1 MVITQDIV
9 ERSKKTEHGFR
20 DLQRAAD
27 ELFTSIEATSA
38 KEIALELLRS
48 DVHQARC
55 VGTFVLGRLAAS
67 DADAL
72 RVLKQQVSQDADWR
86 VQEILAKA
94 FDQFC
99 HDIGYEAALPVIRE
113 WLSDASANT
122 QRAVTEGLRI
132 WTGRPYFR
140 DHPEVAIALLSALR
154 EEDSEYLRDSVGNAL
169 RDISKKHPALV
180 GQEVRSWDLT
190 RPGVSRVYKLATRF
204 LDSG

>member
-1 MVITQDIV
+1 MVITADII

-27 ELFTSIEATSA
+27 ELFTSTEATLA

-72 RVLKQQVSQDADWR
+72 RILKQQVSQDADWR

-99 HDIGYEAALPVIRE
+99 HDIGYEVALPVIRE

-122 QRAVTEGLRI
+122 RRAVTEGLRI

-154 EEDSEYLRDSVGNAL
+154 EDDSEYLRDSVGNAL
-169 RDISKKHPALV
+169 RDISKKHPALF

>member
-1 MVITQDIV
+1 M
-9 ERSKKTEHGFR
+9 EFLGCGGFVAWVKASTC
-20 DLQRAAD
+20 L
-27 ELFTSIEATSA
+27 EARGLGGW
-38 KEIALELLRS
+38 EYDNLE
-48 DVHQARC
+48 A
-55 VGTFVLGRLAAS
+55 AAS

-180 GQEVRSWDLT
+180 GQEVRSWDLALSLAQG
-190 RPGVSRVYKLATRF
+190 PKSFPQGPDSVPNLFVS
-204 LDSG
+204 